1 MSFTKSVSPKYNDM
15 EKKEGKGREGKGKW
29 KGKGKGKGESAHNKE
44 HLSKE
49 FVVKIK
55 SIESIA

>member
-1 MSFTKSVSPKYNDM
+1 MKISFTKSVSPKYNDM

-29 KGKGKGKGESAHNKE
+29 KGKGKGESAHNKE

-49 FVVKIK
+49 FIVKIK